1 MRMSLMDKQRI
12 EAWNQQLHTDA
23 AARGRSLME
32 ELTSQLKLERGLP
45 LEEIEHQI
53 HMALR
58 LGNLGR
64 LETARAL
71 VAMTDRHG
79 CRESS
84 FDSVYEWASDR
95 YDMEPEQIRDY
106 IEVGRALAQLP
117 LMNQAIVDG
126 MLSWE
131 MACLLATVTT
141 PDDEAK
147 WLAWSDGR
155 TFEEVET
162 RVRTRA
168 RTSARG

>member
-1 MRMSLMDKQRI
+1 MDKERI
-12 EAWNQQLHTDA
+12 KAWNQQLYNDA
-23 AARGRSLME
+23 AAHGRSLVE
-32 ELTSQLKLERGLP
+32 ELTSQIKLERGLP
-45 LEEIEHQI
+45 LEEVEHQI
-53 HMALR
+53 HMALW
-58 LGNLGR
+58 LSNLGH
-64 LETARAL
+64 LETARVL

-79 CRESS
+79 SRESS
-84 FDSVYEWASDR
+84 FDSVYEWALDR

-106 IEVGRALAQLP
+106 IEVGHALVQLP

-168 RTSARG
+168 RASARG